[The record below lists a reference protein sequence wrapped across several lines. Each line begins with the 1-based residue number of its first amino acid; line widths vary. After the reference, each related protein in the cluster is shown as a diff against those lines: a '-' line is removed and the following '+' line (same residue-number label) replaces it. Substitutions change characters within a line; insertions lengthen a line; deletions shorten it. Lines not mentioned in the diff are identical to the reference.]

1 MMKQNMNFTL
11 IGLLVI
17 VLVAMIA
24 MTLYYQSQYSALA
37 QDYKNSLK
45 ANNNLTKELF
55 SANALVTAKENELNE
70 KIRNLNLSA
79 SEVARFSDINRN
91 LTAEIK
97 NRDFGKIYESINQL
111 KLETDSLENETLRQK
126 LNREINTLQD
136 DVVDLENQFLMI
148 KIQTEKQ

>member
-1 MMKQNMNFTL
+1 MVKQNMNFTL

-37 QDYKNSLK
+37 QDYKNSLN
-45 ANNNLTKELF
+45 ANNNLTKEVF
-55 SANALVTAKENELNE
+55 SANARVTEKENELNE

-79 SEVARFSDINRN
+79 SEVARFGDINRN

-97 NRDFGKIYESINQL
+97 NMDFGKIYESINQL
-111 KLETDSLENETLRQK
+111 KLETDSIENETLRQN

-136 DVVDLENQFLMI
+136 DVVELENQFLAI
-148 KIQTEKQ
+148 KAQTEKQ

>member
-1 MMKQNMNFTL
+1 MKQNMNFTL

-97 NRDFGKIYESINQL
+97 NMDFGKIYESINQL

>member
-97 NRDFGKIYESINQL
+97 NMDFGKIYESINQL

>member
-1 MMKQNMNFTL
+1 MKQNMNFTL

-97 NRDFGKIYESINQL
+97 NMDFGKIYESINQL

-148 KIQTEKQ
+148 KIQTKKQ

>member
-24 MTLYYQSQYSALA
+24 MTLYYQSQYSALS

-45 ANNNLTKELF
+45 TNNNLTKELF
-55 SANALVTAKENELNE
+55 SANARVTEKENELNE

-79 SEVARFSDINRN
+79 SEVARFGDINRN

-97 NRDFGKIYESINQL
+97 NIDFDKIYKSINQL

-136 DVVDLENQFLMI
+136 DVVELENQFLTI
-148 KIQTEKQ
+148 KAQTEKQ